1 MEVVIGGKHTRINPS
16 QFVAAGG
23 EAEIYRIGD
32 TALKIYHPN
41 MLTTER
47 QRKLD
52 KFPRNL
58 PDNVLSPKDL
68 IKDSNGK
75 TIGFTMPFVKDAENF
90 IELSNPN
97 YRQRNV
103 TQTEATKIMIDVY
116 NTLNKIHKA
125 NVVVG
130 DMNNLNLMFK
140 GTNSYFID
148 TDSMQFEGFPC
159 IVAMEQFIDP
169 ALYGVDLTKGCHF
182 TKQTDYYAY
191 AIMLFMSHLY
201 THPYGGVHK
210 GVKKFLDR
218 AKNKITVFDP
228 AVKYPKAGIH
238 YNVLSDE
245 MLHYFHEIFEQGKR
259 YLLDEKI
266 LNNVVWTT
274 CTKCGMQHSRHV
286 CPSCMTAKPSQTI
299 MVNAKCTQ
307 TKLFE
312 TSGIILYSKI
322 EKGVI
327 KYIYYEN
334 GQLFREN
341 GKLVAKYNVGPKTRF
356 DIMGGTSIVGEGDN
370 VISIQNDGN
379 ISRYR
384 TTTLN
389 GVPIFSSTNDSL
401 YYIENGK
408 IISPSKDILSH
419 KVEIGDVLED
429 QTWFKVGNQ
438 LGFGFYR
445 VGRKVIYFK
454 FDVGK
459 PNSLKDDIKIP
470 QINGQMVDIDAVFSD
485 THILFTMSV
494 AENGKIVNHMY
505 LLDSKGNVVSSLVGD
520 ETNRSIS
527 SIHGK
532 VLGGSK
538 VITSTDDGLLSL
550 DGSSGYLQEGNLF
563 TDTAPFIKSGLKLL
577 TAPEGIYTI
586 SNKQIH
592 LLKLN

>member
-1 MEVVIGGKHTRINPS
+1 MEVIIGGKPIKIEPS
-16 QFVAAGG
+16 QFITAGG
-23 EAEIYRIGD
+23 EAEIYRIKD
-32 TALKIYHPN
+32 TALKIYHSN
-41 MLTTER
+41 MLTSER
-47 QRKLD
+47 QSKLE
-52 KFPRNL
+52 KFPKNL
-58 PDNVLSPKDL
+58 PNNVLSPKNL
-68 IKDSNGK
+68 IKDINGK

-97 YRQRNV
+97 YRRLNV
-103 TQTEATKIMIDVY
+103 NQKEATQIMNNVRT
-116 NTLNKIHKA
+116 TLDKIHKA

-140 GTNSYFID
+140 GTEVYFID
-148 TDSMQFEGFPC
+148 TDSMQFDGFPC
-159 IVAMEQFIDP
+159 VVAMEQFIDP
-169 ALYGVDLTKGCHF
+169 SLYGIDLTKGCYF

-218 AKNKITVFDP
+218 VKNKITVFNND
-228 AVKYPKAGIH
+228 VKYPKAGIH
-238 YNVLSDE
+238 YSVLSDE
-245 MLHYFHEIFEQGKR
+245 MLQYFHDIFEDGKR
-259 YLLDEKI
+259 YLIDENI
-266 LNNVVWTT
+266 LNNTIWTT
-274 CTKCGMQHSRHV
+274 CTNCGMEHSRHV

-312 TSGIILYSKI
+312 TSGIILYSKS
-322 EKGVI
+322 ERGVV

-341 GKLVAKYNVGPKTRF
+341 GKLIAKYNVGPKTRF
-356 DIMGGTSIVGEGDN
+356 DIMGGTTIVGEGDT
-370 VISIQNDGN
+370 VISIKEDGS
-379 ISRYR
+379 IDRYK
-384 TTTLN
+384 TSTLN
-389 GVPIFSSTNDSL
+389 NVSIFSSTNDSL

-408 IISPSKDILSH
+408 IISPSKDILSPRT
-419 KVEIGDVLED
+419 EIGDVLEN
-429 QTWFKVGNQ
+429 QTWFKIGNQ

-459 PNSLKDDIKIP
+459 SNSLVDDIKIP
-470 QINGQMVDIDAVFSD
+470 QINGQMVDIDATFSD

-494 AENGKIVNHMY
+494 AENGKIVNYMY
-505 LLDSKGNVVSSLVGD
+505 LIDNKGKIVANFISDDS
-520 ETNRSIS
+520 NRILS
-527 SIHGK
+527 SIYGK

-538 VITSTDDGLLSL
+538 IITSTDDGLLSL
-550 DGSSGYLQEGNLF
+550 TDTGGYLQESNLF
-563 TDTAPFIKSGLKLL
+563 TDTAPFVKSGLRILA
-577 TAPEGIYTI
+577 TQEGIYTI